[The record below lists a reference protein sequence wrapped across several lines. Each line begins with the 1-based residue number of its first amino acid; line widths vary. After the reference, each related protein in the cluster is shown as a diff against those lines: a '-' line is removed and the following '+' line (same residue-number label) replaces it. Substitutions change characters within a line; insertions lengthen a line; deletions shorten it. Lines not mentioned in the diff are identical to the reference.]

1 MLSNRRSSS
10 LLALTL
16 VAIAGGVAAH
26 AGPLQPSAGPIVS
39 THKTL
44 TEVEPRIPISAATT
58 PGDSDSV
65 FRITQRG
72 SYYLTGNVIGVAGM
86 SGIEIASSGV
96 TIDLNGF
103 DLLGANGSLDGIR
116 SSIGGYNS
124 VTIKNGSIRF
134 WDQDGIDLETA
145 GNSAVRIENVHAS
158 VNAGRGIALLSGI
171 VESCTAFNNTGQ
183 GIIIE
188 TGLIKNCH
196 ASYNDLTGI
205 WVTGNGA
212 TVEGCTALQNTT
224 NGIFVAESA
233 IVRDCVARNN
243 GDVGFTTGTGAMVRD
258 CISDDNGE
266 HGYVMGATSTI
277 IGCAARANG
286 DNGIIANGNSL
297 VMGNL
302 AVGNGLN
309 GLAAGIRLQGGNSR
323 LEGNNCT
330 NNPRGM
336 DVVGSG
342 NFIVKNTCAGNT
354 TNWVVAANNAHA
366 AIVNATAPA
375 SPAVNGNASAADE
388 LGSTNPNANFSY

>member
-26 AGPLQPSAGPIVS
+26 AGPLQPAAGPIVA

-58 PGDSDSV
+58 PGDADSV

-145 GNSAVRIENVHAS
+145 GNSAVRIENVHTS
-158 VNAGRGIALLSGI
+158 INAGRGIALLSGI

-183 GIIIE
+183 GIIIG
-188 TGLIKNCH
+188 TGTIRNCH
-196 ASYNDLTGI
+196 ASFNDLTGI

-233 IVRDCVARNN
+233 LVRDCVARNN

-277 IGCAARANG
+277 VGCAARANG